1 MPSNPEQRAQ
11 YNKKHYEEYKEDI
24 QANARDRYRRSKKEP
39 IPCPCGGCYTKVG
52 NTNAAQNKH
61 EKTYKHMV
69 WNGTNNFMIPNRKLI
84 NKEYDEASTLRFIN
98 KKYDREQCFRWTE
111 KWEVMITLCEDLDQL
126 ARGAGL
132 KPINR
137 NVLKELKP
145 SD

>member
-1 MPSNPEQRAQ
+1 
-11 YNKKHYEEYKEDI
+11 
-24 QANARDRYRRSKKEP
+24 
-39 IPCPCGGCYTKVG
+39 
-52 NTNAAQNKH
+52 
-61 EKTYKHMV
+61 MV

-84 NKEYDEASTLRFIN
+84 NKEYDEASTLKFIN
-98 KKYDREQCFRWTE
+98 KKYDREHCFRWTE
-111 KWEVMITLCEDLDQL
+111 KWEVMITLCEDLDEV